1 MFSSGVAGPAA
12 GGGGRLCLLPPPPAP
27 RAPRPLAPPRRGLRQ
42 LERGREL
49 EPPPLRPPG
58 LGHPGAPGDQQGRG
72 RGAEEEDVRDHLQQ
86 SSLVRSAA
94 GEGNVCH
101 LCYQLLEQS
110 LFMLPIRY
118 FEKLYFLSTKQT
130 CRPVDPC

>member
-12 GGGGRLCLLPPPPAP
+12 GGGGRLCLPPPPPAAG
-27 RAPRPLAPPRRGLRQ
+27 APRPRPRAPPRRGLRQ

-49 EPPPLRPPG
+49 EPPPLRPPW
-58 LGHPGAPGDQQGRG
+58 LGHTGARGDQQGRG

-94 GEGNVCH
+94 GMFV
-101 LCYQLLEQS
+101 
-110 LFMLPIRY
+110 
-118 FEKLYFLSTKQT
+118 
-130 CRPVDPC
+130 V

>member
-12 GGGGRLCLLPPPPAP
+12 GGGGRLCLLPLPPASG
-27 RAPRPLAPPRRGLRQ
+27 APRPLAPPRRGLRQ

-58 LGHPGAPGDQQGRG
+58 LGQPGAPGDQQGRG

-101 LCYQLLEQS
+101 LCYQLDISKNFTFCLRS
-110 LFMLPIRY
+110 
-118 FEKLYFLSTKQT
+118 
-130 CRPVDPC
+130 RPVDPC